1 MLHENLNPMNKII
14 SVLSA
19 LLLSSAAL
27 LHAQDPDSLYNRI
40 QEMNEIH
47 DDSADTT
54 MMLVRAID
62 TIDTQDKYVKI
73 ILFNDH
79 TWDYIEMERPDIDTT
94 GLFEDW
100 DIESIHAYR
109 DVKISDLPEE
119 VDLLLV
125 DSGHHFVAPIVG
137 RLSSTFK
144 YRRGRPH
151 NGVDIPLRVGDTIRS
166 PFDGVVRYVGGGKA
180 TGGYGNL
187 IVIRHPNGLETYYGH
202 LSERLV
208 AENDLVAAGE
218 PIGLGGST
226 GRSTGPHLHFETRYM
241 GKPFDPERV
250 IDFPNGA
257 LRDTMLT
264 IKRHYFN
271 VGSHYGMT
279 DKQSKAVTDAVYY
292 RVKKGDTLGGIARKY
307 GTSVNAICKLNGI
320 SSKKVLQIGQRLR
333 VR

>member
-1 MLHENLNPMNKII
+1 MKKGIFTLFILF
-14 SVLSA
+14 SAVLFA
-19 LLLSSAAL
+19 FG
-27 LHAQDPDSLYNRI
+27 QEPDSLSYF
-40 QEMNEIH
+40 ELNEVH
-47 DDSADTT
+47 DDSDSTL
-54 MMLVRAID
+54 MLVRAID
-62 TIDTQDKYVKI
+62 TLSTPDKYVKI
-73 ILFNDH
+73 VLFNDH
-79 TWDYIEMERPDIDTT
+79 TWDYIELERPDIDTT

-109 DVKISDLPEE
+109 DIKISDIPEE

-125 DSGHHFVAPIVG
+125 DSAHHFVAPIVG
-137 RLSSTFK
+137 RRSSTFK
-144 YRRGRPH
+144 FRKGRPH
-151 NGVDIPLRVGDTIRS
+151 NGIDIPLRVGDTIRS

-187 IVIRHPNGLETYYGH
+187 VVVRHSNGLETYYGH

-208 AENDLVAAGE
+208 VENDLVAAGE

-226 GRSTGPHLHFETRYM
+226 GRSTGPHLHFETRYL

-250 IDFPNGA
+250 INFDNGT
-257 LRDTMLT
+257 LRDTMLAL
-264 IKRHYFN
+264 KRHYFN

-292 RVKKGDTLGGIARKY
+292 KVKKGDTLGGIARKY
-307 GTSVNAICKLNGI
+307 GTTVNAICKLNGI

>member
-1 MLHENLNPMNKII
+1 MKKTILSL
-14 SVLSA
+14 SVF
-19 LLLSSAAL
+19 LLAAL
-27 LHAQDPDSLYNRI
+27 GTALAQEPDSLSVLR
-40 QEMNEIH
+40 EMNEIH
-47 DDSADTT
+47 DDSDTT
-54 MMLVRAID
+54 MMLVRPMD
-62 TIDTQDKYVKI
+62 TIDTPDKYVKI
-73 ILFNDH
+73 VLFNDH
-79 TWDYIEMERPDIDTT
+79 TWDYIELERPDIDTT

-109 DVKISDLPEE
+109 DVKVSDLPES

-125 DSGHHFVAPIVG
+125 DTTHHFVAPFIG
-137 RLSSTFK
+137 RRSSTFK
-144 YRRGRPH
+144 MRKGRPH

-187 IVIRHPNGLETYYGH
+187 IVVRHPNGLETYYGH
-202 LSERLV
+202 LSEHLV

-241 GKPFDPERV
+241 GKPLDPERV
-250 IDFPNGA
+250 IDFDNGT
-257 LRDTMLT
+257 LRDTLLT

-279 DKQSKAVTDAVYY
+279 DKQSKNVTAAQYY
-292 RVKKGDTLGGIARKY
+292 TVKKGDTLGKIAQKHH
-307 GTSVNAICKLNGI
+307 TTVNALCRLNGI
-320 SSKKVLQIGQRLR
+320 KSNKILRIGQRLR

>member
-1 MLHENLNPMNKII
+1 MNKIFATF
-14 SVLSA
+14 SFF
-19 LLLSSAAL
+19 LLAAFGTAF
-27 LHAQDPDSLYNRI
+27 AQDPDSLSTRVNDLH
-40 QEMNEIH
+40 EFH
-47 DDSADTT
+47 DDTDTT
-54 MMLVRAID
+54 MMLVRPMD

-79 TWDYIEMERPDIDTT
+79 TWDYIELERPDIDTT
-94 GLFEDW
+94 GLFENW
-100 DIESIHAYR
+100 DIESIHAFR

-125 DSGHHFVAPIVG
+125 DSGHHFVAPIIG
-137 RLSSTFK
+137 RRSSTFK

-151 NGVDIPLRVGDTIRS
+151 NGIDIPLRVGDTIRS

-187 IVIRHPNGLETYYGH
+187 IVVRHPNGLETYYGH

-208 AENDLVAAGE
+208 VENDMVAAGE

-250 IDFPNGA
+250 IDFDNGT
-257 LRDTMLT
+257 LRDTLLT
-264 IKRHYFN
+264 LKRHYFN

-292 RVKKGDTLGGIARKY
+292 RVKKGDTLGAIAKKH
-307 GTSVNAICKLNGI
+307 GTTVNAICKLNGI

>member
-1 MLHENLNPMNKII
+1 MKKII
-14 SVLSA
+14 VSLFVLFTA
-19 LLLSSAAL
+19 VCFAWG
-27 LHAQDPDSLYNRI
+27 QEPDSLRFF
-40 QEMNEIH
+40 ELNEDH
-47 DDSADTT
+47 DDADST

-62 TIDTQDKYVKI
+62 TLATPDKYVKI
-73 ILFNDH
+73 VLFNDH
-79 TWDYIEMERPDIDTT
+79 TWDYIELERPDIDTA

-109 DVKISDLPEE
+109 DFKISDIPEE
-119 VDLLLV
+119 FELLLV
-125 DSGHHFVAPIVG
+125 DSTHHFVAPIVG
-137 RLSSTFK
+137 RRSSTFK
-144 YRRGRPH
+144 FRKGRPH
-151 NGVDIPLRVGDTIRS
+151 NGIDIPLRVGDTIRS

-187 IVIRHPNGLETYYGH
+187 VVVRHSNGLETYYGH

-208 AENDLVAAGE
+208 VENDLVAAGD

-226 GRSTGPHLHFETRYM
+226 GRSTGPHLHFETRYL

-250 IDFPNGA
+250 INFDNGT
-257 LRDTMLT
+257 LRDTLLT
-264 IKRHYFN
+264 MKRHYFN

-292 RVKKGDTLGGIARKY
+292 KVKKGDTLGGIARKH
-307 GTSVNAICKLNGI
+307 GTTVNAICKLNGI

>member
-1 MLHENLNPMNKII
+1 MKKTILSL
-14 SVLSA
+14 SVF
-19 LLLSSAAL
+19 LLAAL
-27 LHAQDPDSLYNRI
+27 GTALAQEPDSLSVLR
-40 QEMNEIH
+40 EMNEFP
-47 DDSADTT
+47 DESDTT
-54 MMLVRAID
+54 MMLVRPMD
-62 TIDTQDKYVKI
+62 TIDTPDKYVKI
-73 ILFNDH
+73 VLFNDH
-79 TWDYIEMERPDIDTT
+79 TWDYIELERPDIDTT
-94 GLFEDW
+94 GLFDDW

-109 DVKISDLPEE
+109 DVKVSDLPES

-125 DSGHHFVAPIVG
+125 DTAHRFVAPFIG
-137 RLSSTFK
+137 RRSSTFK
-144 YRRGRPH
+144 MRKGRAH

-187 IVIRHPNGLETYYGH
+187 IVVRHPNGLETYYGH
-202 LSERLV
+202 LSEHLV

-250 IDFPNGA
+250 INFDNGT

-271 VGSHYGMT
+271 IGSHYGMT
-279 DKQSKAVTDAVYY
+279 DTQSKNVTAAQYY
-292 RVKKGDTLGGIARKY
+292 TVKKGDTLGKIAQKHH
-307 GTSVNAICKLNGI
+307 TTVNALCRLNGI
-320 SSKKVLQIGQRLR
+320 KSNKILRIGQRLR

>member
-1 MLHENLNPMNKII
+1 MRRFF
-14 SVLSA
+14 SA
-19 LLLSSAAL
+19 LSILFLAAFGTAQ
-27 LHAQDPDSLYNRI
+27 AQDPDSLFTRVV
-40 QEMNEIH
+40 EMNEIH
-47 DDSADTT
+47 DDSDTT
-54 MMLVRAID
+54 MMLVRPMD

-79 TWDYIEMERPDIDTT
+79 TWDYIELERPDIDTT

-100 DIESIHAYR
+100 DIESIHAFR

-125 DSGHHFVAPIVG
+125 DSGHRFVAPIIG
-137 RLSSTFK
+137 RRSSTFK
-144 YRRGRPH
+144 FRKGRPH

-187 IVIRHPNGLETYYGH
+187 VVVRHPNGLETYYGH

-208 AENDLVAAGE
+208 VENDIVAAGE

-250 IDFPNGA
+250 VDFDNGV
-257 LRDTMLT
+257 LRDTLLT
-264 IKRHYFN
+264 LKRHYFN

-292 RVKKGDTLGGIARKY
+292 RVKKGDTLGAIARKN
-307 GTSVNAICKLNGI
+307 GTTVNAICKLNGI

>member
-1 MLHENLNPMNKII
+1 MKKYFVSLFFCFIAF
-14 SVLSA
+14 SGVA
-19 LLLSSAAL
+19 W
-27 LHAQDPDSLYNRI
+27 AQEPDSMYLDLR
-40 QEMNEIH
+40 ELNEDH
-47 DDSADTT
+47 DDADST

-62 TIDTQDKYVKI
+62 TIPTPDRYVKI

-79 TWDYIEMERPDIDTT
+79 TWDYMELDRPDIDTT
-94 GLFEDW
+94 GMFEDW

-109 DVKISDLPEE
+109 DFKISDIPEE
-119 VDLLLV
+119 FELLLV

-137 RLSSTFK
+137 RRSSTFK
-144 YRRGRPH
+144 FRKGRPH
-151 NGVDIPLRVGDTIRS
+151 NGIDIPLRVGDTIRA

-187 IVIRHPNGLETYYGH
+187 VVVRHSNGLETYYGH

-208 AENDLVAAGE
+208 VENDLVAAGD

-226 GRSTGPHLHFETRYM
+226 GRSTGPHLHFETRYL

-250 IDFPNGA
+250 INFDNGT
-257 LRDTMLT
+257 LRDTLLSM
-264 IKRHYFN
+264 KRHYFN

-292 RVKKGDTLGGIARKY
+292 RVKKGDTLGGIARKH
-307 GTSVNAICKLNGI
+307 GTTVNAICKLNGI